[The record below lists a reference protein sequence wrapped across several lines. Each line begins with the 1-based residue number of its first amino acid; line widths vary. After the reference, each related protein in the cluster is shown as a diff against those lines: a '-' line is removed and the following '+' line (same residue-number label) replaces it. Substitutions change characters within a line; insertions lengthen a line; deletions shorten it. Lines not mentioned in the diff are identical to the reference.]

1 MEQNKS
7 PFEEI
12 FKREEKKKKSEE
24 KEEGILDALDKEE
37 KSLFEES
44 AGDETI
50 ALEEGEENEE
60 KGEGVSAEIRYQK
73 LLISLVKKRFFEE
86 AIQVIGEMKEEF
98 GE

>member
-1 MEQNKS
+1 MEQSKS

-12 FKREEKKKKSEE
+12 FKREEKKKSEK

-44 AGDETI
+44 SESEAIT
-50 ALEEGEENEE
+50 LEGEEEREN
-60 KGEGVSAEIRYQK
+60 SAPAEVRYRK
-73 LLISLVKKRFFEE
+73 LLNSLVEKRFFEE
-86 AIQVIGEMKEEF
+86 AIQVLGEMKKEF